1 MDPRQVAKQKRNPR
15 AMSGFFGTHESTL
28 DRKKAGRVTLPRD
41 FRNELPEVVKG
52 DEVRE
57 VVLLQSP
64 EDFYPT
70 VFGFPRYMLETIKG
84 VQFRFDEI
92 IEDGTNIAADIL
104 AFARPVKTET
114 SGRLSM
120 PSEFIAFADY
130 GDKVQ
135 FCGQG
140 DFFEVWREGGFAEF
154 RDARRNCATRKILQR
169 VAAAGAD
176 QAAIDRIF
184 SGGGA

>member
-1 MDPRQVAKQKRNPR
+1 
-15 AMSGFFGTHESTL
+15 MSGFFGMHESIL
-28 DRKKAGRVTLPRD
+28 DRRKAGRVTLPRD
-41 FRNELPEVVKG
+41 FRNELPKIAEN

-104 AFARPVKTET
+104 AFSKPLKTES

-120 PSEFIAFADY
+120 PSEFISFAGF

-135 FCGQG
+135 FYGQG

-154 RDARRNCATRKILQR
+154 RSARRQSATRTILQR

-176 QAAIDRIF
+176 QAAIDKIF
-184 SGGGA
+184 SGAGS

>member
-1 MDPRQVAKQKRNPR
+1 
-15 AMSGFFGTHESTL
+15 MSGFFGTHESTL

-41 FRNELPEVVKG
+41 FRSQLPVVAKGEDGQNGDEGRKG

-104 AFARPVKTET
+104 ASSRLVKTES

-120 PSEFIAFADY
+120 PAEFIAFADY

-140 DFFEVWREGGFAEF
+140 DFFEVWREGGFTEF
-154 RDARRNCATRKILQR
+154 RDARRSSATRKILQR

>member
-1 MDPRQVAKQKRNPR
+1 
-15 AMSGFFGTHESTL
+15 MSGFFGTHESIL
-28 DRKKAGRVTLPRD
+28 DRRKAGRVTLPRD
-41 FRNELPEVVKG
+41 FRNELPKLVET
-52 DEVRE
+52 EETRE

-70 VFGFPRYMLETIKG
+70 VFGFPRYMLETIMG

-104 AFARPVKTET
+104 ASSRPVKTES

-120 PSEFIAFADY
+120 PAEFITFAEF

-140 DFFEVWREGGFAEF
+140 DFFEVWREGGFAAH
-154 RDARRNCATRKILQR
+154 RDARRNSATRKILQR

-176 QAAIDRIF
+176 QIAIDKIF
-184 SGGGA
+184 SGGAS